1 MSRNKY
7 PEQSRELIL
16 STAKNLFLEKGF
28 DNTSIQDIINQLG
41 GLTKGVIYHHFKSK
55 SEILNA
61 IIGYNDDKLL
71 NEEWEG
77 NTALEKIRYMM
88 IESLKDYRKIAT
100 LYTMEISFK
109 SPTILSEQYKNTF
122 KLLVPKLKKVIQE
135 GITDG
140 SIVTDYPEEVAELII
155 IYFNFIIGLRIRELT
170 KEEIDNKFCFIRSVF
185 GGLNIPIISE
195 TIISEMKNLSE
206 YIANLNIKNKLAE

>member
-1 MSRNKY
+1 M
-7 PEQSRELIL
+7 
-16 STAKNLFLEKGF
+16 
-28 DNTSIQDIINQLG
+28 
-41 GLTKGVIYHHFKSK
+41 TKGVIYHHFKSK
-55 SEILNA
+55 SDILNV

-71 NEEWEG
+71 NEEWKG

-88 IESLKDYRKIAT
+88 IESLKDYRKIAI

-135 GITDG
+135 GIADG

-170 KEEIDNKFCFIRSVF
+170 KEEIDNKFCFIQSVF
-185 GGLNIPIISE
+185 EGLNIPIISE
-195 TIISEMKNLSE
+195 AIIAEMKNLSE